1 MSNVL
6 ANKALVS
13 AVRVKTVLVNADQQL
28 LRLLAAQ
35 QDVGYIGEPVS
46 QLAHALQCAHFAG
59 QQGAS
64 DVQQLAALCHDIGH
78 ICDPHAPRLLDQGVD
93 LGARHHESLGA
104 EYLIACGVDARVAS
118 LVENHVNAKR
128 YLVATKP
135 QYAAKLS
142 PASVSTLALQGG
154 PMTAGE
160 ALTFEAHPQFNA
172 FLQLRAWDEAAKQ
185 AELKVPPLA
194 YYEAMLR
201 RNTAPRLTRAQRAS
215 FADNGYLLLKDWFNR
230 EEVLSIIKD
239 VDSLQGW
246 PETAGKWMHYFES
259 TQRGRQLCRIENFL
273 PYHASLAQIAR
284 GPSTLALVSELMQE
298 DAVLFKE
305 KLNVKLP
312 GGNGFA
318 AHQDAPAFTSF
329 NQHYHI
335 TMMLSIDATTRA
347 NGCLEVAAGQHQQGL
362 LPMKD
367 NLTLSDRLID
377 GLDWQAV
384 ETQPGDL
391 LLFASLLPH
400 RSAVNTTAAPRRAL
414 YITYNRAREG
424 GDVRDAYF
432 VAKRAAFPPD
442 VEREPGKTYE
452 SGVFNVGNPVD

>member
-13 AVRVKTVLVNADQQL
+13 AVRVITVLVNADQQL

-246 PETAGKWMHYFES
+246 P
-259 TQRGRQLCRIENFL
+259 
-273 PYHASLAQIAR
+273 
-284 GPSTLALVSELMQE
+284 
-298 DAVLFKE
+298 
-305 KLNVKLP
+305 
-312 GGNGFA
+312 
-318 AHQDAPAFTSF
+318 
-329 NQHYHI
+329 
-335 TMMLSIDATTRA
+335 
-347 NGCLEVAAGQHQQGL
+347 
-362 LPMKD
+362 
-367 NLTLSDRLID
+367 
-377 GLDWQAV
+377 
-384 ETQPGDL
+384 
-391 LLFASLLPH
+391 
-400 RSAVNTTAAPRRAL
+400 
-414 YITYNRAREG
+414 
-424 GDVRDAYF
+424 
-432 VAKRAAFPPD
+432 
-442 VEREPGKTYE
+442 
-452 SGVFNVGNPVD
+452 